1 MTPVNVLEPVPPHKT
16 VAARHFLDEVFMAG
30 RRSHPRYGV
39 TTPWEGAV
47 RVLREVVVDTRG
59 TNELVAVSHS
69 PGVIGDEM
77 FLDLVGEGRNVQV
90 KVRVIDSQPVIV
102 GGAVRYRLRL
112 ALASPSEGSDAEVL
126 SGPNEFSES
135 EVS

>member
-1 MTPVNVLEPVPPHKT
+1 MTPAHVFGPVSPRKT
-16 VAARHFLDEVFMAG
+16 VQARDSFDEVFMAG
-30 RRSHPRYGV
+30 RRSHPRYGMV
-39 TTPWEGAV
+39 TPWEGAV
-47 RVLREVVVDTRG
+47 RVLKEVVVDMLG

-77 FLDLVGEGRNVQV
+77 FLDLVGEGRNVE
-90 KVRVIDSQPVIV
+90 VRVRVTDSQPVIV

-112 ALASPSEGSDAEVL
+112 VLASPAEESDAEVP
-126 SGPNEFSES
+126 SGLNALPEP

>member
-1 MTPVNVLEPVPPHKT
+1 MTPVNVLES
-16 VAARHFLDEVFMAG
+16 DEVFMAG
-30 RRSHPRYGV
+30 RRSHPRYGMA
-39 TTPWEGAV
+39 TPWEGAV
-47 RVLREVVVDTRG
+47 RVLREVVVDMRG

-77 FLDLVGEGRNVQV
+77 FLDLIGEGRNVQV
-90 KVRVIDSQPVIV
+90 RVRVIDSQPVIV

-112 ALASPSEGSDAEVL
+112 VLASPGEESDAALQFEPSAL
-126 SGPNEFSES
+126 PES

>member
-1 MTPVNVLEPVPPHKT
+1 MTP
-16 VAARHFLDEVFMAG
+16 A
-30 RRSHPRYGV
+30 HPRYGV